1 MMKSMLRRKHQAMD
15 PHRTANSLTSRC
27 IQAKTTILAEYD
39 EGNEGDS
46 SHVLLLSINSD
57 MMRRL
62 PKEEREQIELQVEGF
77 KKTKRD
83 FEREVLKW
91 DDRGNDIIV
100 LAKKMCMIMME
111 MTDFT
116 R

>member
-46 SHVLLLSINSD
+46 GHVLLLSIN
-57 MMRRL
+57 
-62 PKEEREQIELQVEGF
+62 
-77 KKTKRD
+77 
-83 FEREVLKW
+83 
-91 DDRGNDIIV
+91 
-100 LAKKMCMIMME
+100 
-111 MTDFT
+111 
-116 R
+116 